1 MPQSMVLERISL
13 LRNIGPFDSVD
24 TGNQIPLTKFSLIY
38 AENGRGKTTITA
50 ILRSLSTGDARLI
63 NDRQRLG
70 AQHPPCIVLTVS
82 GEPVVFEQGGWSNL
96 LPRVAIFDDAFVA
109 ANVCSGIEIESVHR
123 QNLHELIL
131 GAQGVELNTTLQ
143 GHVARIEQHN
153 KDLRTKQ
160 GAIPAAAR
168 GELLVDAF
176 CAVAEDPNI
185 DGKIQ
190 EAERNLSAARSAA
203 PIQQQATFA
212 SLSLPDFDTAT
223 LNAILARNLPDLEA
237 DAATRV
243 RAHIQSLGTG
253 GESWV
258 GDGMSRV
265 VRASEGHDYTVCPF
279 CAQDLRDSRLIQ
291 HYQAYFSEAYK
302 ELKTAIREVD
312 QGINTT
318 HGGDVPAAFERAVRV
333 AVQNREFWRAF
344 IDVPD
349 IDVDTAV
356 IARAWAAARDGVLR
370 VLRAKAAAPL
380 EAVAPSPETIAAID
394 AYGTHRAAIAD
405 LSTALQSCNAA
416 IARVKEQTA
425 GANVATLIGD
435 LANLTVT
442 KARYEADTV
451 ALCNDYLNEKA
462 AKTQTE
468 GLRDQARS
476 ALDDYRQN
484 IFPTYQAAINKYLQR
499 FTAGFRLKSMRS
511 VSTRGGSSATYNVLI
526 NTVAVALNAADGPS
540 FRNTLSAGDRNTLAL
555 AFFFASLDQDT
566 QLAQKIVVI
575 DDPMTSLDEHRRVTT
590 VQEMRELYN
599 RVTQMVVLSHS
610 KAFLCA
616 LWEDADKT
624 ARSATR
630 INRLGDGSTLDV
642 WPVQQDCI
650 TEHDRRHKQVTEYI
664 QAGNPATERVVAA
677 ALRPILEAFMRVAYP
692 ADFPP
697 GTLLGRFIQTC
708 QQSHGKSN
716 EILTVDDTS
725 ELRMLLD
732 YANKFHHD
740 TNPAWETAS
749 ISDQELQ
756 GFARRTLQFT
766 SRH

>member
-1 MPQSMVLERISL
+1 M
-13 LRNIGPFDSVD
+13 
-24 TGNQIPLTKFSLIY
+24 
-38 AENGRGKTTITA
+38 
-50 ILRSLSTGDARLI
+50 
-63 NDRQRLG
+63 
-70 AQHPPCIVLTVS
+70 
-82 GEPVVFEQGGWSNL
+82 
-96 LPRVAIFDDAFVA
+96 
-109 ANVCSGIEIESVHR
+109 
-123 QNLHELIL
+123 
-131 GAQGVELNTTLQ
+131 
-143 GHVARIEQHN
+143 
-153 KDLRTKQ
+153 
-160 GAIPAAAR
+160 
-168 GELLVDAF
+168 
-176 CAVAEDPNI
+176 
-185 DGKIQ
+185 
-190 EAERNLSAARSAA
+190 
-203 PIQQQATFA
+203 
-212 SLSLPDFDTAT
+212 
-223 LNAILARNLPDLEA
+223 
-237 DAATRV
+237 
-243 RAHIQSLGTG
+243 
-253 GESWV
+253 
-258 GDGMSRV
+258 
-265 VRASEGHDYTVCPF
+265 
-279 CAQDLRDSRLIQ
+279 
-291 HYQAYFSEAYK
+291 
-302 ELKTAIREVD
+302 
-312 QGINTT
+312 
-318 HGGDVPAAFERAVRV
+318 
-333 AVQNREFWRAF
+333 
-344 IDVPD
+344 
-349 IDVDTAV
+349 
-356 IARAWAAARDGVLR
+356 IARAWATARDGVLR

-380 EAVAPSPETIAAID
+380 EAVAPSPETFAAID

-435 LANLTVT
+435 LAKLTVT

-451 ALCNDYLNEKA
+451 ALCSDYLSEKA

-468 GLRDQARS
+468 RLRDEARS

-484 IFPTYQAAINKYLQR
+484 VFPTYQAAINKYLQR
-499 FTAGFRLKSMRS
+499 FTAGFRLKSMHS

-650 TEHDRRHKQVTEYI
+650 TEHDRRHNQVTEYI

-697 GTLLGRFIQTC
+697 GTLLGKFIQTC

-716 EILTVDDTS
+716 EILTVDDSS
-725 ELRMLLD
+725 ELRMLLN
-732 YANKFHHD
+732 YANKFHHN

-756 GFARRTLQFT
+756 GFARPDASVHVAALIAAALYWTRHEQWPNW
-766 SRH
+766 SRQADHLMVQVCRVVQGLLRRVCPETRGSGRK

>member
-1 MPQSMVLERISL
+1 MVLERISL
-13 LRNIGPFDSVD
+13 LRNIGPFHSVD
-24 TGNQIPLTKFSLIY
+24 AGNRISLTKLSLIY
-38 AENGRGKTTITA
+38 AENGRGKTTIAA
-50 ILRSLSTGDARLI
+50 ILRSLSTGDVRLI

-70 AQHPPCIVLTVS
+70 AQHPPHIVLTVS
-82 GEPVVFEQGGWSNL
+82 GKPVVFEQGDWSSL

-109 ANVCSGIEIESVHR
+109 ANVCSGIEIESMHR

-143 GHVARIEQHN
+143 GRVARIEQHN

-168 GELLVDAF
+168 GALSVDAF

-185 DGKIQ
+185 DSKIQ
-190 EAERNLSAARSAA
+190 KAERNLSAARSAA

-212 SLSLPDFDTAT
+212 PLSLPGFDTAT
-223 LNAILARNLPDLEA
+223 LTALLARNLPDLEA

-243 RAHIQSLGTG
+243 RAHIQSLGRG
-253 GESWV
+253 GESWI
-258 GDGMSRV
+258 GDGMSHV

-279 CAQDLRDSRLIQ
+279 CAQDLRNSPLIQ
-291 HYQAYFSEAYK
+291 HYQVYFSEAYK
-302 ELKTAIREVD
+302 ELKTTIREVS
-312 QGINTT
+312 QGINMTL
-318 HGGDVPAAFERAVRV
+318 GGDVPAAFERAVRV
-333 AVQNREFWRAF
+333 AVQNREFWRTF

-349 IDVDTAV
+349 IDVDTAA
-356 IARAWAAARDGVLR
+356 IARAWAAARDEVLT

-380 EAVAPSPETIAAID
+380 ESVEPSPETIAAID
-394 AYGTHRAAIAD
+394 AYGIHRAAIAD

-425 GANVATLIGD
+425 ATNVAALTGD
-435 LANLTVT
+435 LAKLTVI
-442 KARYEADTV
+442 KARYEASTV
-451 ALCNDYLNEKA
+451 ALCSDYLNEKS
-462 AKTQTE
+462 AKTKTE
-468 GLRDQARS
+468 GLRDQARA
-476 ALDDYRQN
+476 ALDHYRQN
-484 IFPTYQAAINKYLQR
+484 IFPAYQDAINQYLQR
-499 FTAGFRLKSMRS
+499 FTAGFRLESMGP

-555 AFFFASLDQDT
+555 AFFFASLDQDP

-575 DDPMTSLDEHRRVTT
+575 DDPITSLDEHRRVTT

-624 ARSATR
+624 ARSAMR
-630 INRLGDGSTLDV
+630 INHVGDGSTLDV

-650 TEHDRRHKQVTEYI
+650 TEHDRRHAQVTEYI
-664 QAGNPATERVVAA
+664 QAANPATERAVAA

-692 ADFPP
+692 AYFPP
-697 GTLLGRFIQTC
+697 GMWLGGFIQTC
-708 QQSHGKSN
+708 QQSHGAPN
-716 EILTVDDTS
+716 EILTVDDAS
-725 ELRMLLD
+725 ELQRLLN
-732 YANKFHHD
+732 YANTFHHD
-740 TNPAWETAS
+740 TNPVWETTS
-749 ISDQELQ
+749 ISDQELRD
-756 GFARRTLQFT
+756 FARRTLQFT
-766 SRH
+766 SLH